1 MELRW
6 SRLMAREW
14 TLVLLLSRR
23 VPVRPILERRKE
35 RQLRVEL
42 EPFGSLREML
52 WLLLVLLT

>member
-14 TLVLLLSRR
+14 TLVLLLWRR
-23 VPVRPILERRKE
+23 VPARPILERRKE

-42 EPFGSLREML
+42 EPFRSLREML
-52 WLLLVLLT
+52 WLVVLLT

>member
-1 MELRW
+1 MELRR

-14 TLVLLLSRR
+14 TLVLLLWRR

-42 EPFGSLREML
+42 EPFRPLREML
-52 WLLLVLLT
+52 WLLVLLT